1 MGATHTN
8 PSLTIPTEEQ
18 TEMDSVINIEN
29 NQNKTKQITV
39 YLNKADQQRLE
50 DYSKLQDQTVSD
62 AAGELLKA
70 GLTKYELEIGM
81 DVAKAARRWAIT
93 KEVFGE
99 VEASIA
105 AAQCE

>member
-1 MGATHTN
+1 
-8 PSLTIPTEEQ
+8 
-18 TEMDSVINIEN
+18 MDSDTNSEN
-29 NQNKTKQITV
+29 NQNQTEQIAV

-50 DYSKLQDQTVSD
+50 DYSKLQGQTVSD

-81 DVAKAARRWAIT
+81 DVGRAARRWAIT

-99 VEASIA
+99 AEAR
-105 AAQCE
+105 AAQSE